1 MIKKY
6 KSKKSFKFT
15 LNNKSNSN
23 NKSRRTKKYNKN
35 NKSRSKNKNNK
46 NIRTNR
52 TNRTNK
58 NKIMYGGDIDVFKI
72 VYELISFNMKL
83 YVKETD
89 KRFIITKY
97 FRENPKNTIISMLED
112 YNPIMLIIFN
122 KDTSSN
128 FNRLKALIEIIRFID
143 VDLSFEK
150 QISYIFFAMEYI
162 IGLQIFSDGNHRT
175 SAYLVEIL
183 LNKLKP
189 GIGKKF
195 ISWYNSNFSDL
206 NKESG
211 FGFILVNNGDY
222 NLSYKEKLDIHYREA
237 YENLT
242 LLTRKFIEWGN

>member
-1 MIKKY
+1 
-6 KSKKSFKFT
+6 
-15 LNNKSNSN
+15 
-23 NKSRRTKKYNKN
+23 
-35 NKSRSKNKNNK
+35 
-46 NIRTNR
+46 
-52 TNRTNK
+52 
-58 NKIMYGGDIDVFKI
+58 
-72 VYELISFNMKL
+72 
-83 YVKETD
+83 
-89 KRFIITKY
+89 
-97 FRENPKNTIISMLED
+97 MLED

-222 NLSYKEKLDIHYREA
+222 NLSYKKKLDIHYREA